1 MLAADDT
8 LRKQL
13 SAVRLGPQGP
23 SSRRSRQKD
32 TNQRLSQA
40 ADELNP
46 MFLEILEQ
54 DLKDG
59 EHRNPTSS
67 PAYFTT
73 TYFHLPEEL
82 KQVFR

>member
-1 MLAADDT
+1 
-8 LRKQL
+8 
-13 SAVRLGPQGP
+13 
-23 SSRRSRQKD
+23 
-32 TNQRLSQA
+32 
-40 ADELNP
+40 